1 MIIIVVRQKK
11 EIISCLIIPNLV
23 TKCVDYRL
31 LLKEEYKE
39 YCQDKAGE
47 ASDVV
52 PAD

>member
-1 MIIIVVRQKK
+1 MNNGELLWLDKKK

-39 YCQDKAGE
+39 YC
-47 ASDVV
+47 
-52 PAD
+52 